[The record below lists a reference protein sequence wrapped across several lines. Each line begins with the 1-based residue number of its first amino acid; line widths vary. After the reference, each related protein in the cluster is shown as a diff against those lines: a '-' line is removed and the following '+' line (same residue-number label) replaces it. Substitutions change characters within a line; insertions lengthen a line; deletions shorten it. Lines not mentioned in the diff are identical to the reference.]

1 MLGAAAIW
9 YTPRYESSD
18 DYERSLAFGRAIAEK
33 LQSHP
38 EFIDRARQTLQRWM
52 ITASPRVRPTLQ
64 EWLTILNGE
73 FTDVIA
79 VLTGTDQRSTR
90 LRQSNPFTGVLSNS
104 ERNAILRRYHRLSQH
119 DSPTA

>member
-1 MLGAAAIW
+1 MSHQMI
-9 YTPRYESSD
+9 D
-18 DYERSLAFGRAIAEK
+18 ERSLAFGRAIAEK

-104 ERNAILRRYHRLSQH
+104 ERNAILRRYHRMSQH
-119 DSPTA
+119 DAPTA